1 VHLTHLSLA
10 DFRSYTALELPLEP
24 GVAVLVGS
32 NGQGKTNVVEAIGYL
47 ANQASHR
54 VAQDAAL
61 VRAGAQRAVVR
72 GAIRHEDRTAL
83 VELEINPG
91 RANRARLG
99 RAPVTRPRDVLGYL
113 RTVLFAPEDL
123 ALVKGDPAERRKF
136 LDELLVARTP
146 RLAAVRADYDRAL
159 KQRNALLRSA
169 SLLRRGG
176 SRRSSRPEPEAPPD
190 ESGQSSENR
199 GLSTLDVWDAH
210 LARAGAQ
217 LLSARLNLLRGLAP
231 LVDKAY
237 GAIAGH
243 AGAELAYRPS
253 FDLAGSGAVQPEPE
267 ASDAPSAAESAVE
280 STLRESISPAA
291 LTEAFAAALTS
302 SRPAELE
309 RGMTLVGPHRD
320 DLALAIDHGF
330 GRMPAKTHA
339 SHGESWSFALALKL
353 ASFELLRSDGIEPVL
368 LLDDVF
374 AELDSSRRGH
384 LAAVAARA
392 EQVVVTAAVEQDVP
406 VELGGARF
414 SVNAGRVER
423 TA

>member
-1 VHLTHLSLA
+1 MHLTHLSLA
-10 DFRSYTALELPLEP
+10 DFRSYAALELPLEP
-24 GVAVLVGS
+24 GVAVLVGP

-72 GAIRHEDRTAL
+72 GAIRHEDRSAL

-136 LDELLVARTP
+136 LDELLVARAP

-169 SLLRRGG
+169 GPMRRGG
-176 SRRSSRPEPEAPPD
+176 PRRPSRAEPAADPD
-190 ESGQSSENR
+190 QSGQGSENR
-199 GLSTLDVWDAH
+199 GMGTLDVWDAH

-217 LLSARLNLLRGLAP
+217 LLAARLNLLRGLAP
-231 LVDKAY
+231 LADKAY
-237 GAIAGH
+237 GAIAGR
-243 AGAELAYRPS
+243 AGADLAYRPS
-253 FDLAGSGAVQPEPE
+253 FDLGGSGAMWPESE
-267 ASDAPSAAESAVE
+267 AADGAPDEASAAESALGE
-280 STLRESISPAA
+280 AMSPAA
-291 LTEAFAAALTS
+291 LAESFAAALAA

-320 DLALAIDHGF
+320 DVALSIDHGA

-392 EQVVVTAAVEQDVP
+392 EQVVITAAVEQDVP
-406 VELGGARF
+406 AELGGARF
-414 SVNAGRVER
+414 TVGDGRVER
-423 TA
+423 KA